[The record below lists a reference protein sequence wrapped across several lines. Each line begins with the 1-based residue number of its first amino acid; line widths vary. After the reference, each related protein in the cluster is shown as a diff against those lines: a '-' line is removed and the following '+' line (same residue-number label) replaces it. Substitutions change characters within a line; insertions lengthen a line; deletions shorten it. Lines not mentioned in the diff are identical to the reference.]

1 MSVTITTGVDYW
13 TWDDSPVTWDD
24 SPVTWDDARRV
35 HFAAN
40 AAEEIRTTDVVSV
53 SAQKKLAEICAVADS
68 IVQKAD
74 VYRSL
79 FEIISVSAREPINP
93 NSVNKES
100 LSVKELFDKKLT
112 YLYPAKETLGM
123 SEKLD
128 RTVVFAER
136 VLNEGITIH
145 DAVVKSVT
153 LKKEESSFGLA
164 ETWIE
169 NANAVIEMVSFFM
182 GAMTESIF
190 TDRANTANGYSSFQK
205 FLVGDYEYQ
214 KALIRVSVKSKQ
226 MDSGVNLFNVV
237 HNVDIP
243 DTDDRGRVT
252 VTDTTKPTKVYFN
265 KFYYTPP
272 EISVALV
279 GGTTAD
285 GFMIP
290 VVINTNGKDKDG
302 RFFEFEL
309 KNVSGQRATGTV
321 IWVAK
326 GY

>member
-1 MSVTITTGVDYW
+1 MSVTITTEVGYW

-40 AAEEIRTTDVVSV
+40 ATEEIKTTDVSSV
-53 SAQKKLAEICAVADS
+53 SAQKKLAEICVVIDS
-68 IVQKAD
+68 IAQKAD
-74 VYRSL
+74 VYRNLS
-79 FEIISVSAREPINP
+79 EIIDVSASEPINP
-93 NSVNKES
+93 NRVNKEAV
-100 LSVKELFDKKLT
+100 SVKELFDKKLT
-112 YLYPAKETLGM
+112 YLYPAKEIFGV
-123 SEKLD
+123 SENLD

-136 VLNEGITIH
+136 VLKESIAIH
-145 DAVVKSVT
+145 DEVAKSVT
-153 LKKEESSFGLA
+153 LKKEEISIGLA
-164 ETWIE
+164 DTWIE
-169 NANAVIEMVSFFM
+169 NANAVIEMVSFFT

-190 TDRANTANGYSSFQK
+190 TDRANTPNGYSSFQK

-214 KALIRVSVKSKQ
+214 KALIRVSVKARQ
-226 MDSGVNLFNVV
+226 LDSGVNLFNVV

-285 GFMIP
+285 GFMVP
-290 VVINTNGKDKDG
+290 VVINTNGKDEEG
-302 RFFEFEL
+302 RFFELEL
-309 KNVSGQRATGTV
+309 KNASDQRGTGTV